1 MESTGDHQETR
12 KDPCRDLELEFFLIP
27 LLFFPL
33 PSPDLPLC
41 RGQLC
46 SKGMVPFLRSK
57 TAFFL
62 LNPRQKQHLTGAG
75 SSLDPSSCSSEPGAW
90 QEQANPSSSGLW
102 NINGKGSPGPLPCSC
117 PSSARG
123 VFPLCSEG

>member
-1 MESTGDHQETR
+1 MESTGDQQETR

-27 LLFFPL
+27 SLFFPL

-62 LNPRQKQHLTGAG
+62 LNPRQKQHLTVGRQQPGSQLVLLRAWGMARAG
-75 SSLDPSSCSSEPGAW
+75 KPQLQRALEYQW
-90 QEQANPSSSGLW
+90 QRVPW
-102 NINGKGSPGPLPCSC
+102 
-117 PSSARG
+117 SSAMLL
-123 VFPLCSEG
+123 P